1 MAILEWDKTGERF
14 YESGVSKVVLYTATS
29 DGSNIYGKASP
40 WNGVT
45 SINESPDGADPNDLW
60 ADNIK
65 YASLYS
71 AETFGFTVEA
81 YTYPEAWNECNG
93 LKKYLGVY
101 IAQQERA
108 NFGLCYRTEVGNDTA
123 TSSDDKYILHLI
135 YGAMAQPS
143 DRDYETINDSPDAI
157 QFSWECTTTPVKLHT
172 AVNDATLKPISTLT
186 VSSSHPKIK
195 DLEDILYGT
204 VDDDGRLPQ
213 PDEVIALL
221 TAG

>member
-1 MAILEWDKTGERF
+1 MAALVWDAPGQHW
-14 YESGVSKVVLYTATS
+14 YETGVSKVALYVQNP
-29 DGSNIYGKASP
+29 DGSYGEGVA

-71 AETFGFTVEA
+71 AETFGFTIEA

-101 IAQQERA
+101 IAQQERT

-157 QFSWECTTTPVKLHT
+157 QFSWECTTTPVKLST
-172 AVNDATLKPISTLT
+172 VVNDATLKPISTLT

-204 VDDDGRLPQ
+204 VDEDGRLPQ